1 MLQPVP
7 LNQTFLWNTCGIGS
21 RPHSLR
27 SRRAR
32 YPSRCKGKLGDAAG
46 HPEAADA
53 QPGHDHARGAA
64 QSEHGRVSER
74 HAPLIAAGALPRGR
88 GPPEVAA
95 SRLSSRGTDPH
106 RTQRSKQATQRT
118 VHRHPGPGTQNTK
131 LPILAVN
138 SVSSFL
144 RERKEGPR
152 RFRSTYVAVLP
163 PRASAPPRARTECQ
177 PSSLFR
183 AACRFLVLA
192 APADANG
199 HSRSTA
205 ISTALLTHDSRVTR

>member
-88 GPPEVAA
+88 GPPEVSRVSTLEPRYGSTQDTAKQASNTADSAQA
-95 SRLSSRGTDPH
+95 SRTRYPEYKVADSGREF
-106 RTQRSKQATQRT
+106 
-118 VHRHPGPGTQNTK
+118 
-131 LPILAVN
+131 
-138 SVSSFL
+138 SFV
-144 RERKEGPR
+144 
-152 RFRSTYVAVLP
+152 FFA
-163 PRASAPPRARTECQ
+163 
-177 PSSLFR
+177 
-183 AACRFLVLA
+183 
-192 APADANG
+192 
-199 HSRSTA
+199 
-205 ISTALLTHDSRVTR
+205 

>member
-1 MLQPVP
+1 MLFSFQPVP

-21 RPHSLR
+21 RPYSLR

-118 VHRHPGPGTQNTK
+118 AHRHPGPGTQNTK

-152 RFRSTYVAVLP
+152 RFRSTWLSCRRARARLLALGRNVSL
-163 PRASAPPRARTECQ
+163 RASFERPAASWSSRRPRTQTATRDQ
-177 PSSLFR
+177 P
-183 AACRFLVLA
+183 
-192 APADANG
+192 
-199 HSRSTA
+199 RSVP
-205 ISTALLTHDSRVTR
+205 RC

>member
-1 MLQPVP
+1 MPLKVLFSFQPVP

-21 RPHSLR
+21 RPYSLR

-88 GPPEVAA
+88 GPEVAA
-95 SRLSSRGTDPH
+95 SRLSSRGTDP
-106 RTQRSKQATQRT
+106 K
-118 VHRHPGPGTQNTK
+118 K